1 MSEVSIVPTGTAN
14 TASVV
19 AAFNR
24 LGADVTEVGAAAD
37 VTSADVV
44 VLPGVG
50 AFGPA
55 MNRVD
60 ALGLREALTER
71 VEADR
76 PTLAICVGM
85 QLLAKESEE
94 SPDALGLGVVDATV
108 GRFGDNVRVP
118 QLGWN
123 QVVPEPGSIFLEP
136 GWAYFA
142 NSFRLEHVP
151 QGWIGAIT
159 DYGRRFVSALERG
172 NVLACQFH
180 PELSGTWGA
189 RMLGRWLEKTKVAA

>member
-1 MSEVSIVPTGTAN
+1 VSTIALVPTGTAN

-24 LGADVTEVGAAAD
+24 LGVTVTDVGDAAGVG
-37 VTSADVV
+37 SADLL

-50 AFGPA
+50 AFGAA
-55 MNRVD
+55 MGQVD
-60 ALGLREALTER
+60 ALGLRQALEER

-85 QLLAKESEE
+85 QLLTRESDE
-94 SPDALGLGVVDATV
+94 SPDATGLGVVDATV
-108 GRFGDNVRVP
+108 RRFGHELRVP

-123 QVVPEPGSIFLEP
+123 RVEPDPGSRLLEA

-142 NSFRLEHVP
+142 NSFRLETLP
-151 QGWIGAIT
+151 EGWIGATT
-159 DYGRRFVSALERG
+159 DYGGLFVSAMERG

-180 PELSGTWGA
+180 PELSGPWGA
-189 RMLGRWLEKTKVAA
+189 RLLGRWLQNSMVPA